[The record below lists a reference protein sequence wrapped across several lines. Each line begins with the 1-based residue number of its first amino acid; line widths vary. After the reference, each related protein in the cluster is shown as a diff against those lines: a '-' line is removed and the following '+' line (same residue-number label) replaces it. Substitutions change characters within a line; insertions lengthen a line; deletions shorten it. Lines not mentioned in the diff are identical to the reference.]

1 MAERDQRR
9 RRPVQ
14 EGEALSRV
22 LVLSHERLRKQMSG
36 PSIRNWEVAGVLATE
51 NQVTLAAP
59 GEPERSTTRFKV
71 TSYDQQTLPRLVRES
86 DVVLCTGFL
95 VHEHPVLLE
104 AEHLAIDLY
113 GPFQLE
119 NLHQGG
125 SLEPAQHYQLALD
138 IRGVLTELLLAGD
151 VFFAASDRQRDFW
164 LGWLDA
170 VGRINPLTHRADPGY
185 ASLIRL
191 MPLGVSEEP
200 PRPGPPRFRSA
211 LPGIGPEDFLVLW
224 GGGIWEWF
232 DPITLIRAVNATKE
246 AVPNLRLV
254 FGAMASPSEKV
265 PPHRM
270 AIEARRLSDS
280 LGLTGARV
288 FFNESWVPYDERGQM
303 YLESDLGV
311 SVHKRDV
318 ETHFSFR
325 TRVLDYLWA
334 GLPIIT
340 TEGDS
345 MADLVHAEDLG
356 TVVAYDDV
364 DSLAGALTQL
374 GTDRAR
380 RLACGAR
387 SSAAGRRFQW
397 PLVTQSLLEYCRS
410 PQQALDRDAARARL
424 GPRAA
429 GTAGTAPPAGPE
441 PSTPGRGGE
450 VARVT
455 RRSIETVRREGAW
468 AVLERGLQY
477 VKRKLR
483 RSLARDLP

>member
-1 MAERDQRR
+1 MVERHQRHR
-9 RRPVQ
+9 SPLQ
-14 EGEALSRV
+14 ESEAVSRV

-51 NQVTLAAP
+51 NEVVLAAP
-59 GEPERSTTRFKV
+59 GPPERSSGRFTV
-71 TSYDQQTLPRLVRES
+71 TSYDELTLPSLVRES

-104 AEHLAIDLY
+104 AKHLAIDLY

-119 NLHQGG
+119 NLHQGE

-138 IRGVLTELLLAGD
+138 IRGVVTKLLLAGD

-185 ASLIRL
+185 ASLVRL
-191 MPLGVSEEP
+191 MPLGLSPEP
-200 PRPGPPRFRSA
+200 PRPGPARFRSVF
-211 LPGIGPEDFLVLW
+211 PGIGPDDFLVLW

-232 DPITLIRAVNATKE
+232 DPITLIKAVDATKE
-246 AVPNLRLV
+246 TVPNLRLV

-265 PPHRM
+265 PAHRM
-270 AIEARRLSDS
+270 AIEAKRLSDS
-280 LGLTGARV
+280 LGLTGTRV

-311 SVHKRDV
+311 SVHKRDI

-356 TVVAYDDV
+356 AVVAYDDV
-364 DSLAGALTQL
+364 DSLASALTRL
-374 GTDRAR
+374 GTDPER

-397 PLVTQSLLEYCRS
+397 PVVTEPLLDYCRS
-410 PQQALDRDAARARL
+410 PEQAPDRHAARARL
-424 GPRAA
+424 AGGTTPAA
-429 GTAGTAPPAGPE
+429 EPPDPPVRRRSE
-441 PSTPGRGGE
+441 VTR
-450 VARVT
+450 VARK
-455 RRSIETVRREGAW
+455 SIETLRRDGAS
-468 AVLERGLQY
+468 AAFAKGREY
-477 VKRKLR
+477 VKRRLR
-483 RSLARDLP
+483 RSLAKNFP